1 MQVKSN
7 AIKHQFVGG
16 HDYSLLMTNTK
27 IQKILDKAVSL
38 GNFEN
43 NSPEWH
49 ELRNQ
54 PGVIS
59 GSEIGTILGLSP
71 WTSAITLWA
80 EKTGRIERSVTP
92 NTAMRLGTLVEPAI
106 RQLYIESHPDHV
118 VEEVG
123 TYASTLNSW
132 MHANPDGVCLDE
144 NGVGYI
150 LEIKHTAMY
159 WDAIPEHYKAQV
171 FWYMYVFDLKRAVF
185 AVVNAGRYKE
195 FELVW
200 DDFEFAA
207 MLQQVT
213 KFRNCVLEQVQPDW
227 DGSESTYETVRQL
240 SPGIESRDEELGL
253 LGVELLNAQTDFDRA
268 ELHLR
273 EMKSRVIGA
282 LNGAKNGTID
292 GQVVVSLSQ
301 RAGNAP
307 YLTIKKA
314 SSK

>member
-1 MQVKSN
+1 MSK
-7 AIKHQFVGG
+7 
-16 HDYSLLMTNTK
+16 DK
-27 IQKILDKAVSL
+27 IQKILNTALRL

-54 PGVIS
+54 RGVIS

-71 WTSAITLWA
+71 WTSAFTLWA
-80 EKTGRIERSVTP
+80 EKTGKIERSVTP

-106 RQLYIESHPDHV
+106 RQLYQESHPDHV

-123 TYASTLNSW
+123 TYASVHASW
-132 MHANPDGVCLDE
+132 MHANPDAICLDE
-144 NGVGYI
+144 HGEGYV
-150 LEIKHTAMY
+150 LEIKHTATY

-171 FWYMYVFDLKRAVF
+171 FWYMYVFNLKKAVF

-195 FELVW
+195 FELLW
-200 DDFEFAA
+200 DDFEWQAI
-207 MLQQVT
+207 LQQVT
-213 KFRNCVLEQVQPDW
+213 KFRHYVLDNVQPDW

-253 LGVELLNAQTDFDRA
+253 LGVELMNAQTDFDKA
-268 ELHLR
+268 ETHLR

-282 LNGAKNGTID
+282 LNGAKNGCID
-292 GQVVVSLSQ
+292 GQVVVTLSS

-314 SSK
+314 K

>member
-1 MQVKSN
+1 MNNDKIEQILNK
-7 AIKHQFVGG
+7 AI
-16 HDYSLLMTNTK
+16 
-27 IQKILDKAVSL
+27 SL

-54 PGVIS
+54 VGVVS

-71 WTSAITLWA
+71 WTSAVTLWA
-80 EKTGRIERSVTP
+80 EKTGKIERARVG

-106 RQLYIESHPDHV
+106 RQLYQEQHPEHTV
-118 VEEVG
+118 VEVG
-123 TYASTLNSW
+123 TYSAKDFDW
-132 MHANPDGVCLDE
+132 MHANPDAICLDE
-144 NGVGYI
+144 NGEGYV
-150 LEIKHTAMY
+150 LEIKHTSTY

-195 FELVW
+195 YELAW

-207 MLQQVT
+207 ILQQVT
-213 KFRNCVLEQVQPDW
+213 KFRNYVLENVQPDW

-240 SPGIESRDEELGL
+240 SPGVESRDEELGL
-253 LGVELLNAQTDFDRA
+253 LGIELMNAQTDFEKA
-268 ELHLR
+268 ETHLR

-292 GQVVVSLSQ
+292 GQVVVTLSQ
-301 RAGNAP
+301 RSGNAP

-314 SSK
+314 K

>member
-1 MQVKSN
+1 MTQDKID
-7 AIKHQFVGG
+7 AILRKQQF
-16 HDYSLLMTNTK
+16 
-27 IQKILDKAVSL
+27 L
-38 GNFEN
+38 GDFANQ
-43 NSPEWH
+43 SPEWY

-80 EKTGRIERSVTP
+80 EKTGRVERSVTP

-106 RQLYIESHPDHV
+106 RQLYVEQHPDHEV
-118 VEEVG
+118 REVG
-123 TYASTLNSW
+123 TYASVHASW

-144 NGVGYI
+144 NGEGYI
-150 LEIKHTAMY
+150 LEIKHTATY
-159 WDAIPEHYKAQV
+159 WDSIPENYRAQV
-171 FWYMYVFDLKRAVF
+171 YWYMYVFDLKKAVF

-195 FELVW
+195 YELVW

-207 MLQQVT
+207 MLQGVT
-213 KFRNCVLEQVQPDW
+213 KFRQYVLDNVQPDW

-253 LGVELLNAQTDFDRA
+253 LGVELMNAQTDFDKA

-301 RAGNAP
+301 RGNSAP
-307 YLTIKKA
+307 FLTIKKD
-314 SSK
+314 K

>member
-1 MQVKSN
+1 MNNDKIEQILNK
-7 AIKHQFVGG
+7 AI
-16 HDYSLLMTNTK
+16 
-27 IQKILDKAVSL
+27 SL
-38 GNFEN
+38 GIYEN

-54 PGVIS
+54 VGVVS

-80 EKTGRIERSVTP
+80 EKTGKIERARVG

-106 RQLYIESHPDHV
+106 RQLYQEQHPEHTV
-118 VEEVG
+118 VEVG
-123 TYASTLNSW
+123 TYAAKDFEW
-132 MHANPDGVCLDE
+132 MHANPDAICLDE
-144 NGVGYI
+144 NGEGYV
-150 LEIKHTAMY
+150 LEIKHTSTY

-195 FELVW
+195 YELAW

-207 MLQQVT
+207 ILQQVT
-213 KFRNCVLEQVQPDW
+213 KFRNYVLENVQPDW

-240 SPGIESRDEELGL
+240 SPGVESRDEELGL
-253 LGVELLNAQTDFDRA
+253 LGIELMNAQTDFDKA
-268 ELHLR
+268 ETHLR

-292 GQVVVSLSQ
+292 GQVVVTLSQ
-301 RAGNAP
+301 RSGNAP

-314 SSK
+314 K